1 MPRILVAEDNET
13 TRQILALYFSATD
26 YVIDFAPDGKVALEL
41 WHEKTYDLAILDCHM
56 PGIDGFA
63 VAEEIR
69 NLEPPSRRTP
79 LMALTAATMQE
90 DVARCIKAGMDEVW
104 SKPISKTQ
112 LLGNIQR
119 LLHNHT
125 SVVH

>member
-1 MPRILVAEDNET
+1 VSVPRILVAEDNET
-13 TRQILALYFSATD
+13 TRQILALYFSATN
-26 YVIDFAPDGKVALEL
+26 YEIDFAPDGKVALEL
-41 WHEKTYDLAILDCHM
+41 WREKKYDLVILDCHM

-69 NLEPPSRRTP
+69 IHEPVSRKTP

-90 DVARCIKAGMDEVW
+90 DVERCIKAGMDEVW
-104 SKPISKTQ
+104 SKPISKMQ

-119 LLHNHT
+119 LLN
-125 SVVH
+125 